1 MHYPDGPDA
10 MALPDDSMEG
20 MGSGSEDG
28 EGSTSLR
35 NTGPSFQVH
44 VSSMDSLLCTVT
56 AYGGWSS
63 HRLKM
68 AVQAN
73 SSWSE
78 HRQRLFYGTQELC
91 GVLLQASRHPDK
103 LSDLLNDPCEGAVIN
118 ITAVSRTTAQEE
130 FLEAL
135 AGMLCDGDV
144 SDLVQQAPAEVR
156 GDRYCM
162 LAVVAW
168 NYNYPDLEFASE
180 ELRTDREFILQCVTI
195 YARCLWS
202 IGQNLVGDRAFM
214 EEAIRRSP
222 SALAYATDDLK
233 DDEALVRLAVSSSPA
248 ALVGAAPRFKDM
260 KELVLPCVTAHG
272 YSLRDMSDRMRADRE
287 VVLAALC
294 NQPAVL
300 EYASL
305 ALKADTS
312 VVDFALRHCVM
323 EWQRQKVQEEAA
335 AARA

>member
-1 MHYPDGPDA
+1 
-10 MALPDDSMEG
+10 MASSDDSIEG
-20 MGSGSEDG
+20 MGTGSEDG
-28 EGSTSLR
+28 EGSISLPD
-35 NTGPSFQVH
+35 TGPSFQVR
-44 VSSMDSLLCTVT
+44 VSTMDSLLCTVT
-56 AYGGWSS
+56 AYGEWSS
-63 HRLKM
+63 HTLKK

-73 SSWSE
+73 SAWSE

-91 GVLLQASRHPDK
+91 EVLLQANGRLDK
-103 LSDLLNDPCEGAVIN
+103 LSDLLNHPCEGAVIS
-118 ITAVSRTTAQEE
+118 ITAVSRTRAQEE

-135 AGMLCDGDV
+135 AGTLGGGDV
-144 SDLVQQAPAEVR
+144 SELIQHAEVR

-168 NYNYPDLEFASE
+168 FYNYPDLEFASE
-180 ELRTDREFILQCVTI
+180 ELKTDREFILQCVTI
-195 YARCLWS
+195 YASCLWC
-202 IGQNLVGDRAFM
+202 IGQHLVGDRAFM

-222 SALAYATDDLK
+222 FALTYASDDLK
-233 DDEALVRLAVSSSPA
+233 GDEALVRLAVSSSPN

-260 KELVLPCVTAHG
+260 KELVLPCVTADG

-294 NQPAVL
+294 NQPTAL
-300 EYASL
+300 EFASL

-312 VVDFALRHCVM
+312 VVDFALSHCVM
-323 EWQRQKVQEEAA
+323 QWQRHKVQQEAA